1 MIINILINKEIEN
14 ISVLIITFLCSWGSI
29 KISSALLPEVISISS
44 RLTSSPTQLA
54 FFICFSSQGIL
65 FSILIQFFYFITSLH
80 YSITILPTGLIN
92 PSPIMTPLVSSSQN
106 SRQIDTVFDRLQESS
121 YAHLWLSSVINLFM
135 DN

>member
-121 YAHLWLSSVINLFM
+121 YAHLWLSSVISLFM